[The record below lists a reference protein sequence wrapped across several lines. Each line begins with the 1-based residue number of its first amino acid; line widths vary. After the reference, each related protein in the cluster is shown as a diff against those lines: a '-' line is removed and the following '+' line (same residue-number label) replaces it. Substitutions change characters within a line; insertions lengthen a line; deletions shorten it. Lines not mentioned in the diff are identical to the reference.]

1 MGIICYRVDWFGMWH
16 CPQKRNLEEKGAL
29 QGFWDENKDLSI
41 EHSTLQTH
49 TIPYNDKPNLRFI
62 PK

>member
-1 MGIICYRVDWFGMWH
+1 MRGRVRVELKPAPTG
-16 CPQKRNLEEKGAL
+16 PIATPNLEEKGAL
-29 QGFWDENKDLSI
+29 QGFLDENKDLSI

-49 TIPYNDKPNLRFI
+49 TIPYNDKPNPRFI